1 MKASSIQGGVKSHNP
16 VIRPI
21 IGTILIL
28 LIPLVAMQF
37 SDEVRWELPDFI
49 IIGILLI
56 SAGLAYELI
65 VARLRDSG
73 QRIIVG
79 IVILLAVMYVWAEL
93 AVGIFT
99 NIGS

>member
-1 MKASSIQGGVKSHNP
+1 MKANNAQAVTSRSP

-21 IGTILIL
+21 IGTVLIL

-37 SDEVRWELPDFI
+37 SEEVQWELPDFT
-49 IIGILLI
+49 IIGILLM

-65 VARLRDSG
+65 SARLRDSG
-73 QRIIVG
+73 QRLIVG